1 MPVSNRGEQ
10 DTSSYLKLTLH
21 VPTRYCSSS
30 ANKSQPYSGSRLA
43 LTASQ
48 QSQMHTE
55 PSSCRDLQVSRFS
68 LPLCPYTEVRV
79 LMTENK
85 SYYFQILLL
94 HVVTCFRGCF
104 PLLLVLFCLRSQCVN
119 LYFDLKITTLLGQVV
134 NVSDGRFQSSHTH
147 INKRA
152 VMGRSQHALGAYSD
166 PGFGL
171 SGPVLFPLLL

>member
-1 MPVSNRGEQ
+1 M
-10 DTSSYLKLTLH
+10 
-21 VPTRYCSSS
+21 
-30 ANKSQPYSGSRLA
+30 
-43 LTASQ
+43 
-48 QSQMHTE
+48 
-55 PSSCRDLQVSRFS
+55 
-68 LPLCPYTEVRV
+68 
-79 LMTENK
+79 
-85 SYYFQILLL
+85 
-94 HVVTCFRGCF
+94 
-104 PLLLVLFCLRSQCVN
+104 N